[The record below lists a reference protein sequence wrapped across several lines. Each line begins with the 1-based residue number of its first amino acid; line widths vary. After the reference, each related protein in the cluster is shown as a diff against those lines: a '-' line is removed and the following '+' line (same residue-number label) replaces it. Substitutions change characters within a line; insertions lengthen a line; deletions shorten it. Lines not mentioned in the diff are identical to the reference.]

1 MERVDRSP
9 DEHIASLDDGVR
21 EGMQTL
27 DATISAALPGRSR
40 VLWEGV
46 FWGGTEQSIIGYRD
60 IVQSRPRGNDVE
72 WFLIGLAR
80 QKDHFS
86 IYVNAAEDGEYLGK
100 AYADRLGKVKVGS
113 ASVAIR
119 NVDDIDLDVLT
130 DFVQHADRIT

>member
-1 MERVDRSP
+1 MEKVRRSP
-9 DEHIASLDDGVR
+9 DEHIQSLDGNVR
-21 EGMQTL
+21 EGMQVL
-27 DATISAALPGRSR
+27 DATISAALPGRER

-60 IVQSRPRGNDVE
+60 ILQRRGRGNDVE

-80 QKDHFS
+80 QKDYYS
-86 IYVNAAEDGEYLGK
+86 VYVNAAEDGEYLSR

-113 ASVAIR
+113 ASIAIR

-130 DFVQHADRIT
+130 ELVQHADRIS